1 LPTAKAVLAFIAASQ
16 TPVGKREI
24 AKAFGLYAQDKIA
37 LKALLHDLARRIYGR
52 RAAGQPGPDRPGPT
66 PPPLR

>member
-24 AKAFGLYAQDKIA
+24 AKAFGLHAQAKIA
-37 LKALLHDLARRIYGR
+37 LKALLDDLARRIYGR
-52 RAAGQPGPDRPGPT
+52 RAAD
-66 PPPLR
+66 